1 MNRQRIYEK
10 ANLPGILVDTGRTYF
25 HAFLSNHRLIFFYA
39 RAVPYSFRLL
49 KALFYV
55 RQQIIFCEK
64 MASTSNQWFGGK
76 NKMTVNRILFEITLG
91 VCTIVGVWYGTIP

>member
-39 RAVPYSFRLL
+39 RAVLL
-49 KALFYV
+49 SLAEGSVL
-55 RQQIIFCEK
+55 CEATNYK
-64 MASTSNQWFGGK
+64 
-76 NKMTVNRILFEITLG
+76 L
-91 VCTIVGVWYGTIP
+91 